1 MGSRLEFQFCE
12 ALPRTGREAESAFDL
27 PLEKFVHLYLLNRGV
42 MITPF
47 HNMMLVSPDTGDAE
61 VAALVAAIDGA
72 LSVLADG

>member
-1 MGSRLEFQFCE
+1 
-12 ALPRTGREAESAFDL
+12 
-27 PLEKFVHLYLLNRGV
+27 